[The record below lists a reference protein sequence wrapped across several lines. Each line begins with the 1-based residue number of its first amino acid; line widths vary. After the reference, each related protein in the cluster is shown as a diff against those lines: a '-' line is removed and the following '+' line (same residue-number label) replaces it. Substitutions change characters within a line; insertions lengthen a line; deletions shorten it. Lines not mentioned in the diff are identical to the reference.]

1 MNYLFLLDIPPEPA
15 RASVGVA
22 LLLIVIVVLFLA
34 GVLIVGLVLLFKWLK
49 RRGSTS
55 GEVAIAAQPSSPN
68 QP

>member
-1 MNYLFLLDIPPEPA
+1 MNYLLLLDIPPEPA

-22 LLLIVIVVLFLA
+22 LLLIVIVVLFLVS
-34 GVLIVGLVLLFKWLK
+34 VLIVGLVLLLKWLK

-55 GEVAIAAQPSSPN
+55 GEVATVAQVNSPN